1 VRTLPFGIDAA
12 KEAMESEAVISY
24 ELYRIC
30 RNTIA
35 ADAQHQPIMEKIR
48 SITPEGNF
56 GEPQPDGR
64 FRVSSET
71 LWFKYIIPECRVSP
85 KHIPDLLIT
94 VEEHGVFR
102 PFILFE
108 CKRRPISRPGPSYA
122 AAFYTQGMRYSHYLG
137 MQYFAVYD
145 GWVIILGT
153 RSYPYLLG
161 IFDAQI
167 ERTLTPNLI
176 RDLLRAV
183 RGLELSN
190 HEYLESLKHAAR
202 PADPKLLSQ
211 QVLPSIARKII
222 LSEKKGAPVQ
232 TEKGAIDSLVKHWR
246 EYVLLL

>member
-1 VRTLPFGIDAA
+1 
-12 KEAMESEAVISY
+12 MESEAPISY

-30 RNTIA
+30 RNAIE
-35 ADAQHQPIMEKIR
+35 ADASCR
-48 SITPEGNF
+48 SIIPQENF
-56 GEPQPDGR
+56 GQPRSDGKSLL
-64 FRVSSET
+64 SSERF
-71 LWFKYIIPECRVSP
+71 WFKHIIPECRVSP

-94 VEEHGVFR
+94 VEESGIFR

-108 CKRRPISRPGPSYA
+108 CKRRPISRPGRSYA

-161 IFDAQI
+161 MFDAQI
-167 ERTLTPNLI
+167 ERTLTPSLI

-190 HEYLESLKHAAR
+190 PGYLEALKLLSR

-222 LSEKKGAPVQ
+222 LSEKKGATIQ
-232 TEKGAIDSLVKHWR
+232 TEKGAIDSLVKQWR
-246 EYVLLL
+246 EHVLRL